1 LERKLEEHGVKKLVP
16 GDDALASAFLR
27 ADYLQRLDSEVAK
40 MRSTLIEEK
49 PFVPDD
55 LRACVEAL
63 HERDPSMSW
72 DAAVWNIRAGR
83 EHTDEII

>member
-1 LERKLEEHGVKKLVP
+1 
-16 GDDALASAFLR
+16 
-27 ADYLQRLDSEVAK
+27 

-63 HERDPSMSW
+63 LERDPSMSW